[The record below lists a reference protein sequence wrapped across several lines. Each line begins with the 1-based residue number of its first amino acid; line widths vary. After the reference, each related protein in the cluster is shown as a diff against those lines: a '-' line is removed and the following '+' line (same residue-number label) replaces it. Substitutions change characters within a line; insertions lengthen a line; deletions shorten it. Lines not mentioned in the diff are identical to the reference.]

1 MIVLSNGFPEEVQEK
16 IVRCVIIAVMLM
28 LMPMLML
35 TLSNSLILTIR
46 SIPGLENA
54 VVTQWAY
61 SIEYDYVDPSQ
72 LDKSLECKVI
82 PGLFLSGQI
91 NGTTGYEEAAA
102 QVNVMVLDV
111 Y

>member
-1 MIVLSNGFPEEVQEK
+1 MIVLSNGFPEEIQEK
-16 IVRCVIIAVMLM
+16 IVRCVIIALM
-28 LMPMLML
+28 LMLML

-72 LDKSLECKVI
+72 LDKNLECKVI
-82 PGLFLSGQI
+82 PVLFLSGQI

-102 QVNVMVLDV
+102 QVNVMVLYV

>member
-1 MIVLSNGFPEEVQEK
+1 MIVLSNGFPEEIQEK
-16 IVRCVIIAVMLM
+16 IVRCVTIGVTL
-28 LMPMLML
+28 MLML
-35 TLSNSLILTIR
+35 TLTNSLILTIR

-72 LDKSLECKVI
+72 LDKNLECKVI

-91 NGTTGYEEAAA
+91 NGTTGYEEAAV
-102 QVNVMVLDV
+102 QVNVMVL
-111 Y
+111 YAY